1 MALSEGSKGR
11 ILLKRMVILGM
22 ENFLDFLILG
32 ALIFISIL
40 LFSIVQSNEKS
51 KKIYKDLV
59 GLPSPRLAIFIIL
72 FFAVLMALG
81 LIVGFGLE
89 LVINELKD
97 LYNDIF
103 FY

>member
-1 MALSEGSKGR
+1 
-11 ILLKRMVILGM
+11 M
-22 ENFLDFLILG
+22 ENFFDFLILG

-51 KKIYKDLV
+51 KKIYKVLV
-59 GLPSPRLAIFIIL
+59 VLPSPRLAIFIIL

-103 FY
+103 FYY